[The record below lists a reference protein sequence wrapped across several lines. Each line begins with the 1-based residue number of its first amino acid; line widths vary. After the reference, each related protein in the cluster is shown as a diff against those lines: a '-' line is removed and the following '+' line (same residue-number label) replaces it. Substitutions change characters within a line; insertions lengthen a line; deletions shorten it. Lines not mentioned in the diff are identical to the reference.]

1 MDREYAMIDVT
12 NLEDCRH
19 NNNIQVI
26 REIFEDARNRLEQGE
41 EIMLLQTQHD
51 SPPEFLERISS
62 RDRLDEIAGYY
73 LP

>member
-1 MDREYAMIDVT
+1 MDRESAMIDVT

-26 REIFEDARNRLEQGE
+26 REIFQDARNRLEQGE
-41 EIMLLQTQHD
+41 EIMLLQTHYD

-62 RDRLDEIAGYY
+62 RDRLEEIAGYY

>member
-1 MDREYAMIDVT
+1 MDRESAMIDVT
-12 NLEDCRH
+12 NLEDCRDK
-19 NNNIQVI
+19 NNIQVI

-41 EIMLLQTQHD
+41 EIMLLQTQYD

-62 RDRLDEIAGYY
+62 RDRLNEIAGYY